1 MLCVNDGDG
10 AGEGDEGAGDGAGES
25 DEGAGDGAGEGAGVA
40 QEPPL
45 EL

>member
-10 AGEGDEGAGDGAGES
+10 AGEGDEGAGDGAGE
-25 DEGAGDGAGEGAGVA
+25 GDEGAGVA

>member
-1 MLCVNDGDG
+1 VLCVNDGDG
-10 AGEGDEGAGDGAGES
+10 AGEGLCVNDGDGAGEG
-25 DEGAGDGAGEGAGVA
+25 EGNEGAGVA